1 MQNKL
6 KPGSSSGIVKDNNFK
21 LGLASFI
28 CGYSAL
34 IAYILVIFIGP
45 VFKVNTVFFKNYT
58 TVVLPLLV
66 ILVLAAG
73 VIFIVSI
80 IRNIKEKV
88 TTKKFSTGLIIT
100 IISLPPVFLVYL
112 AFLVK
117 VLTENH

>member
-21 LGLASFI
+21 LGLASLI

-80 IRNIKEKV
+80 IRNIKKKV